1 MVLKGGGTHGRWH
14 GRWYSL
20 NHIEFYS
27 RTLDC
32 NFFSVNFEWLVW
44 TVKSYYLIGAIVC
57 FLQFLGMFSTN
68 RFGLLG
74 LSCFRYLQNFIT
86 F

>member
-44 TVKSYYLIGAIVC
+44 TVNLI
-57 FLQFLGMFSTN
+57 T
-68 RFGLLG
+68 
-74 LSCFRYLQNFIT
+74 
-86 F
+86 